1 MKRRAASLLLAVVMV
16 LCLLP
21 ATAFAAA
28 GKAIASGVCGASGD
42 TVRWEL
48 SESGTLTISG
58 KGAMEDYY
66 SQRTSWDK
74 YKDKIT
80 AVVVEKG
87 VTKIGCSAFQDC
99 QALVTASIASG
110 VKEIGDKAFSGCVSL
125 EKVNIPKGVKS
136 IGVELFFQCASLEN
150 VTLPE
155 GVNDIW
161 ESAFRLCVSLKKIN
175 IPASVQHIGP
185 FVFENCLSMEKITVA
200 SGNKNYASRDGVLY
214 SVDPSTK
221 KLTTLLK
228 CPGGKSGSVTVA
240 KGVTGIDQAAFENCL
255 GVTAVTLPEGLEGIF
270 DNAFLSCM
278 GLEKMTIP
286 ASVKIIGENAF
297 LGCIGLEK
305 FTVAA
310 KNQTFT
316 TVDGVLYSKDRSELL
331 QCPGGKQGAVTIP
344 AETTGIRTGAFQ
356 GCMGVTGYQVEKGSK
371 SFAAQDGVL
380 YNKKMT
386 TLVQCPM
393 WTEGD
398 FAIPKSVSTIGDGAF
413 TNCMLLTSVMVP
425 TSVKKVGAQAFVG
438 CLSLADVYY
447 AGTEKQWNAIWVQEG
462 NDIFSQAEI
471 HYNYKWTLRPVTAK
485 AEYIASSGK
494 PYIKWEAVTGAVKYE
509 VYRSGSKNGTY
520 KRLGTTEKLNYTDK
534 TASAGYTYFYK
545 VKAVNAAG
553 SKSGYSAVVA
563 GVCRCPKPVAVPDY
577 LSSTGKPYIKWKAVT
592 GAAKYEVYRAASKD
606 GKYTKVAVT
615 TKLNYTD
622 KDAAVGQSYYYKIKA
637 VSKVRTAANSV
648 FSAAVKATCHC
659 AKPAV
664 KITTSSSGAP
674 KLTWNA
680 VDGAA
685 KYEVYRAT
693 SKAGK
698 YTRYDTTTKTSYTN
712 TSAKAGTTY
721 YYKIKAVNKKTTSA
735 NSSYS
740 AVVSVRAK

>member
-87 VTKIGCSAFQDC
+87 VTKIGSSAFKDC
-99 QALVTASIASG
+99 QALVSASIASG
-110 VKEIGDKAFSGCVSL
+110 VKEIGDKVFSGCVSL

-331 QCPGGKQGAVTIP
+331 QCPGGKEGAVTIP

-425 TSVKKVGAQAFVG
+425 TSVKKVGAQAFAG

-485 AEYIASSGK
+485 AEYIASTGK

-520 KRLGTTEKLNYTDK
+520 KLLGTTEKLNYTDK

-637 VSKVRTAANSV
+637 VSKVKTAANSV

-674 KLTWNA
+674 KLTWKA

-721 YYKIKAVNKKTTSA
+721 YYKIKAVSKKTTSA